1 MKLSFTWVLII
12 WLALL
17 QGMAPLLHAHVH
29 GLSSPGKVH
38 MPNLE
43 IDVEHMTTESGM
55 YQMKKIPADEEDAIG
70 MESVGKNELD
80 ISVMD
85 VFLLV
90 AIILLTLLPAPG
102 LVWTNLF
109 RIPAVFRTPAYALPW
124 SLAPPTSHV

>member
-1 MKLSFTWVLII
+1 MKSSLTWVLII

-29 GLSSPGKVH
+29 DLYSPGKIH

-43 IDVEHMTTESGM
+43 IDTNHMSAESAM
-55 YQMKKIPADEEDAIG
+55 YQMKANLAEEDAIG
-70 MESVGKNELD
+70 MESPGKNEWD
-80 ISVMD
+80 MSVMD

-90 AIILLTLLPAPG
+90 AILVLASLPALG

-109 RIPAVFRTPAYALPW
+109 RIPAVFRTPSYALPW